1 MPDFAYLWQATVAY
15 YLLLDNQRKED
26 PLDFLDNEFEE
37 LVSIFTFVICVA
49 YFEHFMVPV
58 WNESFNVL
66 DWRYSI
72 VKHV

>member
-1 MPDFAYLWQATVAY
+1 LPDFAYLWQATVAY

-37 LVSIFTFVICVA
+37 LVSVFTFVICVA
-49 YFEHFMVPV
+49 YSEHFIVPV

-72 VKHV
+72 VKLA